1 MVSSG
6 LWDEAVPRPS
16 PACPEASQA
25 QGFPSLPGNKP
36 GDSPFLWPWSWLLL
50 PALNP
55 RREPAAL
62 LHPLPCSFSISFVL
76 LLPVPGGAARAGAA
90 RGPQRVPRFG
100 SLCPAQAL
108 SPRQEPPP
116 CRAPRAPPVSREQLS
131 VRERVRAGC
140 SASGPVQFYCTG
152 ANRTE
157 VGIIGGFLALPAL
170 QREPWVSFFV
180 GSFFLCVVFL
190 PSQGRRFPPWS
201 PAASLSSGPR
211 QHLL

>member
-6 LWDEAVPRPS
+6 LWDEAVPPPLSSVPRGQPGPGVPVPPWQEARGQPLPLALELAPAASAQPQPGASPTAPSSPGLPPPSHSCCCSLS
-16 PACPEASQA
+16 PAA
-25 QGFPSLPGNKP
+25 
-36 GDSPFLWPWSWLLL
+36 
-50 PALNP
+50 
-55 RREPAAL
+55 
-62 LHPLPCSFSISFVL
+62 
-76 LLPVPGGAARAGAA
+76 AARAGAA

-100 SLCPAQAL
+100 SLCQAL
-108 SPRQEPPP
+108 SPRQEPLL
-116 CRAPRAPPVSREQLS
+116 APPVSREQLS

-157 VGIIGGFLALPAL
+157 VGTIGGFLALPAP
-170 QREPWVSFFV
+170 QREPWVGFFV

-201 PAASLSSGPR
+201 PAASLPPGAR